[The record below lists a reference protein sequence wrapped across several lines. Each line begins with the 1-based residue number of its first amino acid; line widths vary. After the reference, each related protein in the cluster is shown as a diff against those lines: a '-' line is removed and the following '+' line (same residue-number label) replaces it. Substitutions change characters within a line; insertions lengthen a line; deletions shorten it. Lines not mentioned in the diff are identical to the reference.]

1 MGHIPQNLVMGETSL
16 GIWLGIFNKVQ
27 KVISYWIL
35 IDTGHL
41 TPSTTVHRLTNIE
54 MKTTDNKRILSNFES
69 KVEAILDITNIDLQ
83 EQK

>member
-1 MGHIPQNLVMGETSL
+1 M
-16 GIWLGIFNKVQ
+16 
-27 KVISYWIL
+27 SYWIL
-35 IDTGHL
+35 IDTGHV
-41 TPSTTVHRLTNIE
+41 TPSTTVQRLTNIE